1 VAQFPEILT
10 VMVLR
15 TKGPSMA
22 YRSVRLHVALVTA
35 FLVAASFRAWPL
47 TAATAVPPHHSI
59 AGVYDGTASITL
71 DGVVSAFQFV
81 NPHPFIVMTVAGDG
95 RSETWKLELDNRF
108 ELVDVGVKTDTLKAG
123 DRIVARG
130 SKARDG
136 SHSIYALRID
146 RPADGFWY
154 EQVGSSPRVGRR

>member
-1 VAQFPEILT
+1 MALLT
-10 VMVLR
+10 E
-15 TKGPSMA
+15 GSSMA
-22 YRSVRLHVALVTA
+22 FRSGRIHVALVTA
-35 FLVAASFRAWPL
+35 LLVAASLRPWPL
-47 TAATAVPPHHSI
+47 TAAMGVPAHHSI
-59 AGVYDGTASITL
+59 AGVYDSTASITL
-71 DGVVSAFQFV
+71 DGVVSAFHFV
-81 NPHPFIVMTVAGDG
+81 NPHPFIVVTVDG
-95 RSETWKLELDNRF
+95 GGRFEMWKLELDNRF
-108 ELVDVGVKTDTLKAG
+108 ELVDVGVKADTLKAG